1 MIFPS
6 KLIFVVALIIAGI
19 AAMRPVPAVAT
30 PFDGPY
36 IGVNLGG
43 AFGTS
48 HADTATVFDSGGYFA
63 SSSVTAINTAG
74 AQRMSPSGF
83 VGGLELG
90 YDYRIDNI
98 VLGLEGDIVA
108 NTSGARV
115 LTTATYPCCSP
126 TTFTIDSKVATN
138 WMATIRPRVGLAM
151 DDGGL
156 FYVTGGYAV
165 TDEKSEFIFTDT
177 FATAFST
184 GTKNTDKS
192 GWTIGA
198 GYAFPW
204 TNELSVKIEYLYA
217 DFGTFAHSGSVL
229 TAFTPPVPFP
239 TNPFVHSSSL
249 QENIVRVGVDWHL

>member
-1 MIFPS
+1 MTFPRR
-6 KLIFVVALIIAGI
+6 LISAIAL
-19 AAMRPVPAVAT
+19 AVACLALT
-30 PFDGPY
+30 VSQAAAVPWNGVY

-43 AFGTS
+43 AFGGS
-48 HADTATVFDSGGYFA
+48 HANTATVFDSGGYFA
-63 SSSVTAINTAG
+63 STSVPAINAAG
-74 AQRMSPSGF
+74 AQSMSPSGF
-83 VGGLELG
+83 VGGFELG

-98 VLGLEGDIVA
+98 VIGLESEIVA
-108 NTSGARV
+108 NTTGARIS
-115 LTTATYPCCSP
+115 TTANYPCCAP

-165 TDEKSEFIFTDT
+165 TDEKSTFTFTDT

-204 TNELSVKIEYLYA
+204 TDQLSVKIEYLYA
-217 DFGTFAHSGSVL
+217 DFGTFAHQGSVL
-229 TAFTPPVPFP
+229 TAFTPPVSFP
-239 TNPFVHSSSL
+239 GNPFVHSTSL